1 MRKNALSNLAI
12 VVGAGAFGAF
22 CRWLQNQIAFD
33 ENGLSTNSPLNIL
46 VFVVVLGV
54 AIWFFLIVQGIH
66 ERNMTV
72 SDDVRAAFAGTGER
86 EMIVP
91 MIIGVVEVLG
101 GLILILTGLGNSSPA
116 LTLVFAVCAML
127 SGVLTPVLF
136 RSLGSDVSNGTIALL
151 MTIPILLY
159 GIGLIN
165 CYKINATN
173 PSVWT
178 YSIQILAYAC
188 CAVAFYYVAGFAYGR
203 TSPFKTLYFSMLGAF
218 LSILVVADNLN
229 LGLVLIVV
237 SNATLL
243 LFYCV
248 RMMSN
253 MEEGP
258 EDPERKESEER
269 SSFLTKVQ
277 GWFQSRSVDTEEKVE
292 EILQDYHD
300 EEK

>member
-46 VFVVVLGV
+46 VFLVVLGV

-91 MIIGVVEVLG
+91 MIIGVAEVLG

-237 SNATLL
+237 SNAVLL

-258 EDPERKESEER
+258 EDPERRESEER

-277 GWFQSRSVDTEEKVE
+277 GWFQSRSVDAEEKVE

-300 EEK
+300 DEK

>member
-46 VFVVVLGV
+46 VFLVVLGV

-218 LSILVVADNLN
+218 LSILVVTDNLN

>member
-46 VFVVVLGV
+46 VFLVVLGV